1 MKKSKKRMRASL
13 LLAAALAVLGVVG
26 VMAQAVVHTTVLTGK
41 VTDVV
46 PVGTEVKEGTPLV
59 SVESLAGSMPA
70 ARATVDGKVTKVE
83 TQVGATINKGDE
95 VAIVETK

>member
-46 PVGTEVKEGTPLV
+46 PVGTEV
-59 SVESLAGSMPA
+59 
-70 ARATVDGKVTKVE
+70 
-83 TQVGATINKGDE
+83 
-95 VAIVETK
+95 

>member
-1 MKKSKKRMRASL
+1 MKKSKKRMRAS

-46 PVGTEVKEGTPLV
+46 PVGTDVKEGTPLV

-95 VAIVETK
+95 VAIVQTK